1 MDPARV
7 FTDSQFSVNPAIL
20 SPGLGDLFPPG
31 VAVAE
36 LRRPGD
42 VRQLYPAEAASLKGS
57 VPKRA
62 AEFAAGR
69 LCARRAL
76 AEFGIH
82 DFAVRVGDSREPL
95 WPPHMIGSI
104 THTAGLCV
112 AVVAQRGDLAAVGL
126 DSEVVG
132 QVPEEIWPTICL
144 PEERAWLAALPEA
157 VRAVGITLLFTAK
170 EAFYKC
176 QYPLVR
182 EWLDFH
188 DLMVEPLNWGAAQG
202 EYRVRSTRRIALE
215 DRASLPVIGRF
226 AIHEEFVSVGIALR
240 ADALV
245 NNVPSSDIGH

>member
-1 MDPARV
+1 MVPARM
-7 FTDSQFSVNPAIL
+7 FTDSQFSVNPATL
-20 SPGLGDLFPPG
+20 SPGLGDLFPEG

-76 AEFGIH
+76 AQFGIH
-82 DFAVRVGDSREPL
+82 DFAVQVGDNREPL

-112 AVVAQRGDLAAVGL
+112 AVVAEHGELTAVGL

-132 QVPEEIWPTICL
+132 QVPVEIWPTICV
-144 PEERAWLAALPEA
+144 PGEIAWLGSLPDA
-157 VRAVGITLLFTAK
+157 VRRVGVTLLFAAK

-188 DLMVEPLNWGAAQG
+188 DLQVEPLTWGAARG
-202 EYRVRSTRRIALE
+202 EFRVRATRRILLE
-215 DRASLPVIGRF
+215 ERAALPVIGRYAF
-226 AIHEEFVSVGIALR
+226 HEEFVSVGIALR
-240 ADALV
+240 ADAL
-245 NNVPSSDIGH
+245 

>member
-1 MDPARV
+1 MDPTRV
-7 FTDSQFSVNPAIL
+7 FTDSQFSVNPATL
-20 SPGLGDLFPPG
+20 SPGWADLFPPG

-36 LRRPGD
+36 LRQPGD

-62 AEFAAGR
+62 SEFAAGR

-82 DFAVRVGDSREPL
+82 DFAVRVGENREPL
-95 WPPHMIGSI
+95 WPARMMGSI

-112 AVVAQRGDLAAVGL
+112 AVVAQEGDLAAVGL

-132 QVPEEIWPTICL
+132 QVPAEIWPTICV
-144 PEERAWLAALPEA
+144 PGERAWLQSLPDAARTA
-157 VRAVGITLLFTAK
+157 GVSLLFSAK

-188 DLMVEPLNWGAAQG
+188 DLQVEPLTWGAARG
-202 EYRVRSTRRIALE
+202 ELRVRAMRRIMLE
-215 DRASLPVIGRF
+215 DRATLPVIGRYAF
-226 AIHEEFVSVGIALR
+226 HEEFVSVGFALR
-240 ADALV
+240 ADAL
-245 NNVPSSDIGH
+245 

>member
-1 MDPARV
+1 M
-7 FTDSQFSVNPAIL
+7 FTDSQFSVNPATL
-20 SPGLGDLFPPG
+20 SPGLSHLFPPG
-31 VAVAE
+31 VVVAE

-82 DFAVRVGDSREPL
+82 DFAVRVGDNREPL
-95 WPPHMIGSI
+95 WPPHMVGSI

-112 AVVAQRGDLAAVGL
+112 AVVAAQGDLAAVGL

-144 PEERAWLAALPEA
+144 AEELAWLAALPEA
-157 VRAVGITLLFTAK
+157 VRAVGVTLLFSAK

-188 DLMVEPLNWGAAQG
+188 DLQVEPLEWGAARG
-202 EYRVRSTRRIALE
+202 ELRVCARRRIALE
-215 DRASLPVIGRF
+215 DRATLPMIGRYVF
-226 AIHEEFVSVGIALR
+226 HEEFVSVGIALR
-240 ADALV
+240 ADTL
-245 NNVPSSDIGH
+245 

>member
-7 FTDSQFSVNPAIL
+7 FTESQFSVNPATL

-36 LRRPGD
+36 LRRLGD

-76 AEFGIH
+76 AEFGIQ
-82 DFAVRVGDSREPL
+82 DFAVRVGDNREPL
-95 WPPHMIGSI
+95 WPPHLVGSI
-104 THTAGLCV
+104 THTAGLCA
-112 AVVAQRGDLAAVGL
+112 AVVAREGTLAAVGL

-132 QVPEEIWPTICL
+132 QVPEEIWPTICV
-144 PEERAWLAALPEA
+144 PEELAWLAALPDT
-157 VRAVGITLLFTAK
+157 VRTVGVTLLFAAK

-176 QYPLVR
+176 QYPLVS

-188 DLMVEPLNWGAAQG
+188 DVKVEPLSWGAARG
-202 EYRVRSTRRIALE
+202 ELRVRATRRIAFE
-215 DRASLPVIGRF
+215 DRATLPVIGRY
-226 AIHEEFVSVGIALR
+226 ALHEEFVSVGIALR
-240 ADALV
+240 AEALYKV
-245 NNVPSSDIGH
+245 KSPVVGH

>member
-7 FTDSQFSVNPAIL
+7 FTDSQFSVNPATL

-42 VRQLYPAEAASLKGS
+42 VAQLYPAEAATLKGS

-82 DFAVRVGDSREPL
+82 DFALRVGDNREPL
-95 WPPHMIGSI
+95 WPPRMVGSI
-104 THTAGLCV
+104 THTADLCV
-112 AVVAQRGDLAAVGL
+112 AVVAAEGELAAVGL

-132 QVPEEIWPTICL
+132 QVPEEIWPTICVSAEL
-144 PEERAWLAALPEA
+144 AWLESLPDAE
-157 VRAVGITLLFTAK
+157 RTVGVTLLFSAK

-188 DLMVEPLNWGAAQG
+188 DLQVEPLTWGAARG
-202 EYRVRSTRRIALE
+202 ELSVRATRRIVLE
-215 DRASLPVIGRF
+215 DRAALPVIGRYAF
-226 AIHEEFVSVGIALR
+226 HEEYVSVGIALR
-240 ADALV
+240 ADAL
-245 NNVPSSDIGH
+245 